1 MSLELLILCAAF
13 LVGAIVSSVMAVLL
27 KRELE
32 AVFDETLDSVAGSIR

>member
-1 MSLELLILCAAF
+1 MTLELTILCAAYSGVA
-13 LVGAIVSSVMAVLL
+13 VGLSWMAVLL